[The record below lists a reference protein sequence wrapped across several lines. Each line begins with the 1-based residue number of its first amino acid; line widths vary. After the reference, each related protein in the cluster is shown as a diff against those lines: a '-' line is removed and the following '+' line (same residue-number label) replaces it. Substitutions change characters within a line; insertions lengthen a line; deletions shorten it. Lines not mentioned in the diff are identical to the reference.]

1 MNLRQKI
8 AVGALTGV
16 LGMAGAVVT
25 WFEGRSLVAYLDPVG
40 IPTLCDGI
48 TAGVTLNQ
56 TATNAECDGLL
67 AAELNKALDAVD
79 HLTAHQQPD
88 TRRAALAS
96 FVYNVGTG
104 AFARSTLLRLL
115 NAGDVASACAE
126 LSRWIYAGG
135 KVLPGLIKRRT
146 AERELC
152 EVGLK

>member
-104 AFARSTLLRLL
+104 AFADPPCCACSMLVTLPVLALSYRAGSTPAARCYP
-115 NAGDVASACAE
+115 A
-126 LSRWIYAGG
+126 
-135 KVLPGLIKRRT
+135 
-146 AERELC
+146 
-152 EVGLK
+152 